1 MSSDRR
7 AFVGSLVAGLGALA
21 LPGALVGCAKSPE
34 GTESRGADGKG
45 QGGGNHLDAIGVQL
59 YTLRSLLAKDF
70 EGTLAALARI
80 GYREVEFAG
89 LYDHAPADIRVILER
104 EGLTAPAGHY
114 PLEALRDDPNGTL
127 DTAAELGH
135 RYVVVAW
142 LAEAD
147 RNSADAL
154 RRTAETFNRI
164 GGAAAARDLR
174 FAYHNHD
181 FEFRAVGNELPF
193 DVLLAETDPGLVW
206 YEMDLFWITKGGKDP
221 LDYFAR
227 YPARFP
233 LVHVKD
239 MAAGGKMV
247 DVGAGAIDWPRI
259 FARREQAGIEHY
271 FVEHDEPGD
280 PIASVTASY
289 RYMRDLKL

>member
-7 AFVGSLVAGLGALA
+7 AFVGALVAGLGALA
-21 LPGALVGCAKSPE
+21 LPGCARRREDSAASA
-34 GTESRGADGKG
+34 GN
-45 QGGGNHLDAIGVQL
+45 GGNGGPDGSRLDAIGVQL
-59 YTLRSLLAKDF
+59 YTLRTLLAKDF

-89 LYDHAPADIRVILER
+89 LYDRAPADIRGILDR
-104 EGLTAPAGHY
+104 EGLMAPAGHY
-114 PLEALRDDPNGTL
+114 PLEALRDDPNRTL

-147 RNSADAL
+147 RSSPEAL
-154 RRTAETFNRI
+154 RRTAELFNRI

-181 FEFRAVGNELPF
+181 FEFAPVGGEVPY
-193 DVLLAETDPGLVW
+193 DVLLAGTDPGMVW

-227 YPARFP
+227 HPGRFP

-239 MAAGGKMV
+239 MAAGQKMV
-247 DVGAGAIDWPRI
+247 DVGAGSIDWPRI
-259 FARREQAGIEHY
+259 LGRREQAGIEHY
-271 FVEHDEPGD
+271 FVEHDEPAD
-280 PIASVTASY
+280 PMASVAASY
-289 RYMRDLKL
+289 RYLSGIRI

>member
-1 MSSDRR
+1 MRSDRR
-7 AFVGSLVAGLGALA
+7 SFLSTAATGLAALA
-21 LPGALVGCAKSPE
+21 LPGPLVSCAGPSPV
-34 GTESRGADGKG
+34 RPPV
-45 QGGGNHLDAIGVQL
+45 GGGARLDTIGIQL
-59 YTLRSLLAKDF
+59 YTLRKLLAQDF

-89 LYDHAPADIRVILER
+89 LYDRTPMAIRGVLDR

-114 PLEALRDDPNGTL
+114 PLEALRDEPGRTL

-142 LAEAD
+142 LSEAD
-147 RNSADAL
+147 RSSAEAL
-154 RRTAETFNRI
+154 RRTAEVFNRI

-181 FEFRAVGNELPF
+181 FEFRPVGGVVPYDL
-193 DVLLAETDPGLVW
+193 LLAETDPGMVW
-206 YEMDLFWITKGGKDP
+206 YEMDLFWITKGARDP

-227 YPARFP
+227 HPRRFP

-239 MAAGGKMV
+239 MAPGERMV
-247 DVGAGAIDWPRI
+247 DVGAGRIDWRQI
-259 FARREQAGIEHY
+259 LARREQAGIEHY
-271 FVEHDEPGD
+271 FVEHDEPAD
-280 PIASVTASY
+280 PLATARASY
-289 RYMRDLKL
+289 TYLRELRL

>member
-34 GTESRGADGKG
+34 GTESRGADGEG
-45 QGGGNHLDAIGVQL
+45 QGGGNRLDAIGVQL

-181 FEFRAVGNELPF
+181 FEFRPVGNELPF

>member
-1 MSSDRR
+1 MNSDRR
-7 AFVGSLVAGLGALA
+7 NFLSAAAAGLAALA
-21 LPGALVGCAKSPE
+21 LPGPLASCAGSSPAP
-34 GTESRGADGKG
+34 RAGAGAK
-45 QGGGNHLDAIGVQL
+45 LDAIGIQL
-59 YTLRSLLAKDF
+59 YTLRTLLARDF
-70 EGTLAALARI
+70 EGTLAALGRI

-89 LYDHAPADIRVILER
+89 LHGRAPASIRAILDR

-114 PLEALRDDPNGTL
+114 PLEALRDEPGRTL

-147 RNSADAL
+147 RNSPEAL
-154 RRTAETFNRI
+154 RRIAELFNRI

-181 FEFRAVGNELPF
+181 FEFRPVNGVVPF
-193 DVLLAETDPGLVW
+193 DLLLAETDPGMVW
-206 YEMDLFWITKGGKDP
+206 YEMDLFWITKGGGNP

-227 YPARFP
+227 HPRRFP

-239 MAAGGKMV
+239 MAPGERMV
-247 DVGAGAIDWPRI
+247 DVGAGQIDWRRI
-259 FARREQAGIEHY
+259 LGGREQGGIEHY
-271 FVEHDEPGD
+271 FVEHDEPAD
-280 PIASVTASY
+280 PLATARASY
-289 RYMRDLKL
+289 AYLRDLRF

>member
-1 MSSDRR
+1 MG
-7 AFVGSLVAGLGALA
+7 ALAAGLGALA
-21 LPGALVGCAKSPE
+21 LPGALAGCARRPE
-34 GTESRGADGKG
+34 DASRGAN
-45 QGGGNHLDAIGVQL
+45 GGSGRSRLDAIGVQL

-89 LYDHAPADIRVILER
+89 LYDRSPADIRAVLER
-104 EGLTAPAGHY
+104 EGLMAPAGHY
-114 PLEALRDDPNGTL
+114 PLEDLRDDPNRTL

-147 RNSADAL
+147 RDSADAL

-181 FEFRAVGNELPF
+181 FEFQPVGNELPF

-227 YPARFP
+227 HPGRFP

-239 MAAGGKMV
+239 MAAGEKMV
-247 DVGAGAIDWPRI
+247 EVGAGAIDWPRL
-259 FARREQAGIEHY
+259 FARRAQAGIEHY
-271 FVEHDEPGD
+271 FVEHDEPGE
-280 PIASVTASY
+280 PLASVTASFEY
-289 RYMRDLKL
+289 LRGLRF

>member
-7 AFVGSLVAGLGALA
+7 AFLSAAAAGIAALSI
-21 LPGALVGCAKSPE
+21 PGVLASCARRPE
-34 GTESRGADGKG
+34 EA
-45 QGGGNHLDAIGVQL
+45 GGGEAVSGSGGARLDAIGVQL

-89 LYDHAPADIRVILER
+89 LYDRSPAAIRAILER
-104 EGLTAPAGHY
+104 EGLMAPAGHY
-114 PLEALRDDPNGTL
+114 PLEGLRDDPSRTL

-135 RYVVVAW
+135 RYVVIAW

-147 RNSADAL
+147 RNSPDAL
-154 RRTAETFNRI
+154 RRTAELFNRI

-181 FEFRAVGNELPF
+181 FEFRPVGGEIPL
-193 DVLLAETDPGLVW
+193 DVLLAETDPGMVW

-227 YPARFP
+227 FPGRFP

-239 MAAGGKMV
+239 MAAGETMV

-259 FARREQAGIEHY
+259 LGRREQAGIEHY
-271 FVEHDEPGD
+271 FVEHDEPAD

-289 RYMRDLKL
+289 QYLRGVRF

>member
-1 MSSDRR
+1 MSTDRR
-7 AFVGSLVAGLGALA
+7 AFVGALAAGLGALA
-21 LPGALVGCAKSPE
+21 LPRCAGRREESE
-34 GTESRGADGKG
+34 GGGRGGHGGHGESR
-45 QGGGNHLDAIGVQL
+45 LDTIGVQL
-59 YTLRSLLAKDF
+59 YTLRSLLTKDF
-70 EGTLAALARI
+70 EGTLASLARI

-89 LYDHAPADIRVILER
+89 LYDRSPADIRTILER
-104 EGLTAPAGHY
+104 ERLMAPAGHY
-114 PLEALRDDPNGTL
+114 PLEDLRDDPNRTL

-181 FEFRAVGNELPF
+181 FEFQPVGNELPF

-227 YPARFP
+227 YPGRFP

-239 MAAGGKMV
+239 MAAGETMV
-247 DVGAGAIDWPRI
+247 DVGAGAIDWPRL
-259 FARREQAGIEHY
+259 FARRAQAGIEHY
-271 FVEHDEPGD
+271 FVEHDEPAD

-289 RYMRDLKL
+289 RYLRELRF

>member
-7 AFVGSLVAGLGALA
+7 AFLSAAAAGIAALSLPAALA
-21 LPGALVGCAKSPE
+21 SCARRPDE
-34 GTESRGADGKG
+34 
-45 QGGGNHLDAIGVQL
+45 GGGSGAVGGSDGNRLDAIGVQL
-59 YTLRSLLAKDF
+59 YTLRTLLAKDF
-70 EGTLAALARI
+70 QGTLASLARI

-89 LYDHAPADIRVILER
+89 LYDRSPADIRAILER
-104 EGLTAPAGHY
+104 EGLMAPAGHY

-127 DTAAELGH
+127 DIATELGH

-147 RNSADAL
+147 RNSADSL
-154 RRTAETFNRI
+154 RRTAELFNRI

-181 FEFRAVGNELPF
+181 FEFRRVGGEIPF
-193 DVLLAETDPGLVW
+193 DVLLEETDPGMVW

-227 YPARFP
+227 YPGRFP

-239 MAAGGKMV
+239 MAAGERMV
-247 DVGAGAIDWPRI
+247 DVGAGAIDWARI

-271 FVEHDEPGD
+271 FVEHDEPAD
-280 PIASVTASY
+280 PLASVTASY
-289 RYMRDLKL
+289 RYLRGLRF

>member
-7 AFVGSLVAGLGALA
+7 AFVSALVAGLGALA
-21 LPGALVGCAKSPE
+21 LPGCARRREESAE
-34 GTESRGADGKG
+34 GGGRGG
-45 QGGGNHLDAIGVQL
+45 QGGRGESRLDTIGVQL
-59 YTLRSLLAKDF
+59 YTVRSLLAKDF
-70 EGTLAALARI
+70 EGTLASLARI

-89 LYDHAPADIRVILER
+89 LYDRAPADIHAILER
-104 EGLTAPAGHY
+104 EGLMAPAGHY
-114 PLEALRDDPNGTL
+114 PLEALRDDPNRTL

-154 RRTAETFNRI
+154 RRTADTFNRI

-181 FEFRAVGNELPF
+181 FEFRPVGNELPF

-227 YPARFP
+227 HPGRFP

-239 MAAGGKMV
+239 MAAGEKMV
-247 DVGAGAIDWPRI
+247 DVGAGAIDWPRL
-259 FARREQAGIEHY
+259 FARRAQAGIEHY

-280 PIASVTASY
+280 PLASVTTSFEY
-289 RYMRDLKL
+289 LRGLRF

>member
-7 AFVGSLVAGLGALA
+7 AFLSAAAAGIAALWLPGSLASCARRADQEAGSG
-21 LPGALVGCAKSPE
+21 GS
-34 GTESRGADGKG
+34 
-45 QGGGNHLDAIGVQL
+45 GGNGGSRLDAIGVQL
-59 YTLRSLLAKDF
+59 YTLRTLLAKDF
-70 EGTLAALARI
+70 EGTLASLARI

-89 LYDHAPADIRVILER
+89 LYDRSPADIRAVLER
-104 EGLTAPAGHY
+104 EGLMAPAGHY
-114 PLEALRDDPNGTL
+114 PLEALRDDPNRTL
-127 DTAAELGH
+127 DIATELGH

-147 RNSADAL
+147 RNSADSL
-154 RRTAETFNRI
+154 RRTAELFNRI

-181 FEFRAVGNELPF
+181 FEFRPVGGEIPF
-193 DVLLAETDPGLVW
+193 DVLLAETDPGMVW

-227 YPARFP
+227 YPGRFP

-239 MAAGGKMV
+239 MAAGEKMV
-247 DVGAGAIDWPRI
+247 DVGAGAIDWARI

-271 FVEHDEPGD
+271 FVEHDEPAD
-280 PIASVTASY
+280 PLASVTASY
-289 RYMRDLKL
+289 QYLRGLRF

>member
-7 AFVGSLVAGLGALA
+7 AFVSALVAGLGALS
-21 LPGALVGCAKSPE
+21 LPGALAGCARRPE
-34 GTESRGADGKG
+34 EAGRGGS
-45 QGGGNHLDAIGVQL
+45 GGSGGSGLDAIGVQL
-59 YTLRSLLAKDF
+59 YTLRTLLAKDF
-70 EGTLAALARI
+70 EGTLAALAQI

-89 LYDHAPADIRVILER
+89 LYDRSPADIRAILER
-104 EGLTAPAGHY
+104 EGLMAPAGHY
-114 PLEALRDDPNGTL
+114 PLEALRDDANRTL

-135 RYVVVAW
+135 RYVVIAW

-147 RNSADAL
+147 RNSPDAL
-154 RRTAETFNRI
+154 RRTAEVFNRI

-181 FEFRAVGNELPF
+181 FEFRPVGGEIPF
-193 DVLLAETDPGLVW
+193 DVLLAETDPGMVW
-206 YEMDLFWITKGGKDP
+206 YEMDLFWITKGGRDP

-227 YPARFP
+227 FPGRFP

-239 MAAGGKMV
+239 MAAGEKMV
-247 DVGAGAIDWPRI
+247 DVGAGVIDWPRI

-271 FVEHDEPGD
+271 FVEHDEPAD
-280 PIASVTASY
+280 PLASITASY
-289 RYMRDLKL
+289 QYLRGLRF